1 MVVILFR
8 WVINYPIHASS
19 KLYTYSGSSCCCLCA
34 SIFIA
39 IYSFQLGM
47 KTIVY
52 SVYIQGHKIIYID
65 YDYLLFW
72 WICTMLNVPQKLSNY
87 CNFRLF
93 LFYQFSVSFMDRSA
107 LIAGRKAKSYIKRQA
122 FILDNV
128 QCLKE
133 CRYIKYCV
141 EEAYGPVHINFYN
154 CHPC

>member
-1 MVVILFR
+1 
-8 WVINYPIHASS
+8 
-19 KLYTYSGSSCCCLCA
+19 
-34 SIFIA
+34 
-39 IYSFQLGM
+39 
-47 KTIVY
+47 
-52 SVYIQGHKIIYID
+52 
-65 YDYLLFW
+65 
-72 WICTMLNVPQKLSNY
+72 MLNVPQKLSNY

-141 EEAYGPVHINFYN
+141 EEAYGPVYINFYN